1 MARLPMPHCRRR
13 GRVLFYSVFERSLSS
28 GLTRG
33 WVPVRLKKTRQNKK
47 LEPGLDLIKT
57 GMALERDEA
66 KCAAVSAHIPL

>member
-1 MARLPMPHCRRR
+1 M
-13 GRVLFYSVFERSLSS
+13 SS

-33 WVPVRLKKTRQNKK
+33 WLPVRVKTTRQNKK

-66 KCAAVSAHIPL
+66 KCAAVSARIPL